1 VRFRISIPLPGPF
14 SIGGSI
20 PLTSRRRR
28 RRSGSGSSSA
38 ADVFKLI
45 GYIVVAEVWLAWW
58 CVKPFYLLGVLVH
71 RKATGRSTPIW
82 RSRNGW
88 W

>member
-1 VRFRISIPLPGPF
+1 MRLRISIPLPGPF

-20 PLTSRRRR
+20 PLTSRRRN
-28 RRSGSGSSSA
+28 SGPGAFA
-38 ADVFKLI
+38 ALFKLL
-45 GYIVVAEVWLAWW
+45 GYCLIAEAWLVWW
-58 CVKPFYLLGVLVH
+58 CLKPFHMLGILAH

>member
-1 VRFRISIPLPGPF
+1 MRLRISIPLPGPF

-20 PLTSRRRR
+20 PLTSRGR
-28 RRSGSGSSSA
+28 RRSSPGALAG
-38 ADVFKLI
+38 VFKLI
-45 GYIVVAEVWLAWW
+45 AYCLVAEVWLFWW
-58 CVKPFYLLGVLVH
+58 CVKPFYLLGVLAH
-71 RKATGRSTPIW
+71 RKATGRNTPIW

>member
-1 VRFRISIPLPGPF
+1 MRLRISIPLPGPF

-28 RRSGSGSSSA
+28 RSSPGA
-38 ADVFKLI
+38 LAGVVKLI
-45 GYIVVAEVWLAWW
+45 AYCLVAEVWLAWW
-58 CVKPFYLLGVLVH
+58 CVKPFYLLGVLAH
-71 RKATGRSTPIW
+71 RKTTGRNTPIW

>member
-1 VRFRISIPLPGPF
+1 VRLRISIPLPGPL

-28 RRSGSGSSSA
+28 SSPGALA
-38 ADVFKLI
+38 AVFKLLA
-45 GYIVVAEVWLAWW
+45 YCLVAEVWLAWW

-71 RKATGRSTPIW
+71 RKATGENTPIW

>member
-1 VRFRISIPLPGPF
+1 MRLRWRIPLPGPF

-20 PLTSRRRR
+20 PLTSGRRRH
-28 RRSGSGSSSA
+28 SGGPGCITTS
-38 ADVFKLI
+38 FML
-45 GYIVVAEVWLAWW
+45 LWW
-58 CVKPFYLLGVLVH
+58 CIVLEAWLFWWMLKPFYIVGVLIQRSV
-71 RKATGRSTPIW
+71 TGQRTPIW

>member
-1 VRFRISIPLPGPF
+1 VRLRISIPLPGPF

-28 RRSGSGSSSA
+28 SSPGALA
-38 ADVFKLI
+38 AVVKLI
-45 GYIVVAEVWLAWW
+45 AYCLVAEVWLAWW

-71 RKATGRSTPIW
+71 RKATGRNTPIW

>member
-1 VRFRISIPLPGPF
+1 VRLRISIPLPGPF

-28 RRSGSGSSSA
+28 RRSGSSSA

-45 GYIVVAEVWLAWW
+45 GYIVVAEAWLAWW

-71 RKATGRSTPIW
+71 RKATGRNTPIW